1 MDEQLEYGFGTAV
14 FVLDRT
20 AGKMSVEEAERA
32 FSEVTKENFLRMW
45 PVIKEWA
52 DSLWQMIDEE
62 RGHMARPA
70 LDEDLDDVGGGG

>member
-1 MDEQLEYGFGTAV
+1 
-14 FVLDRT
+14 
-20 AGKMSVEEAERA
+20 
-32 FSEVTKENFLRMW
+32 MW
-45 PVIKEWA
+45 PGIKDWA